1 MSRQLALD
9 TLALKPVPRFA
20 RTEYSLEYH
29 QAGLR
34 QATGPEPDHNAAA
47 RALYARWDLDFLWT
61 TEDGLHGNWAQ
72 FGRCTDMGHA
82 EYASDGSDLHQPNHC
97 PFERVEDVWA
107 FDAVAEYGLPA
118 MADQVA
124 AYEAWLAQK
133 RRDFPDQLCP
143 GGYYKTIVSGAIQA
157 FGWDMLLEA
166 AADRD
171 QMERVFDGFF
181 RRTKFHMDAW
191 AQTSAEAII
200 QHDDFVWTAGAF
212 MRPEIYRSVIIPRY
226 AELWKPLKR
235 AGKKVLF
242 CSDGDFGEFAADIV
256 AAGADGLIFEPV
268 MEFGEMVEKFGQTTV
283 LVGSAVDCRDLTFG
297 HWDTV
302 RATLDRSLALARRC
316 RSVILATGNHLP
328 ANIPAPMLEQYRAYL
343 QSNRHR

>member
-20 RTEYSLEYH
+20 RTEYSLEY
-29 QAGLR
+29 QR
-34 QATGPEPDHNAAA
+34 TGAVSDRYAEV
-47 RALYARWDLDFLWT
+47 RALYALWDLDFLWT
-61 TEDGLHGNWAQ
+61 TQDGLRGEWAQ
-72 FGRCTDMGHA
+72 WGRCTDMGHA
-82 EYASDGSDLHQPNHC
+82 EYATGGVDMHLPERC
-97 PFERVEDVWA
+97 PFASAEEVWS
-107 FDAVAEYGLPA
+107 FDAVTEYGLPS
-118 MADQVA
+118 MIEQVA
-124 AYEAWLAQK
+124 AYEDWLWEK
-133 RRDFPDQLCP
+133 RREFPDQLCP

-166 AADRD
+166 AAEPDK
-171 QMERVFDGFF
+171 MERVFDGFF

-212 MRPEIYRSVIIPRY
+212 MRPEIYRSMIIPRY

-242 CSDGDFGEFAADIV
+242 CADGDFREFAADIV

-297 HWDTV
+297 SWETV
-302 RATLDRSLALARRC
+302 RAAIDRSLELARGC
-316 RSVILATGNHLP
+316 RGVILATGNHLP
-328 ANIPAPMLEQYRAYL
+328 ANIPAAMLEQYRAYL
-343 QSNRHR
+343 QEHRQT